1 MTWASFYSKLSLR
14 LGFTMYF
21 WRLMIQAE
29 KETNQIR
36 YLDTL
41 QSCASKMSMNQ
52 NDKRGMK
59 T

>member
-1 MTWASFYSKLSLR
+1 MD
-14 LGFTMYF
+14 YF
-21 WRLMIQAE
+21 WRLMNQAE
-29 KETNQIR
+29 KETDD
-36 YLDTL
+36 LDTL